1 MMRVTT
7 FASGST
13 GNCALL
19 SDGNTHIL
27 IDAGISMRRITN
39 SLARLGLRE
48 QDVAGVLITHDH
60 RDHTA
65 ALTTMMKKG
74 TLHVFAPRTV
84 GNHLRWTVS
93 GMDEHLTMIGVD
105 EPFCLGDVTV
115 RAFHTS
121 HDTDESVGYRFSGSA
136 EFGYCTDTGCVTE
149 QMLSCLLG
157 VDAAVVEA
165 NHDTE
170 LLRYGSYPYA
180 LKRRV
185 LSERGHL
192 SNADS
197 AELCAKL
204 CAAGAGKL
212 ILAHLS
218 RENNRPE
225 LALQTVQ
232 MHLTALGY
240 APELYA
246 APMDGFCSIEFEG
259 RETKCCSS
267 ESSAAAG

>member
-19 SDGNTHIL
+19 SDGSTHIL
-27 IDAGISMRRITN
+27 IDAGISMRRITKC
-39 SLARLGLRE
+39 LAALGLGE
-48 QDVAGVLITHDH
+48 GDIAGVLITHEH

-65 ALTTMMKKG
+65 ALATMVKKG
-74 TLHVFAPRTV
+74 TMRVYAPRTV

-93 GMDEHLTMIGVD
+93 GMDAALTMIPVD
-105 EPFCLGDVTV
+105 EPFRLGDVTV
-115 RAFHTS
+115 TAFHTS

-136 EFGYCTDTGCVTE
+136 EFGYCTDTGCVTG
-149 QMLSCLLG
+149 QMLPHLLG
-157 VDAAVVEA
+157 VDAAVIEA
-165 NHDTE
+165 NHDTQ

-192 SNADS
+192 SNEDCADL
-197 AELCAKL
+197 AARL

-225 LALQTVQ
+225 LALQTVE
-232 MHLTALGY
+232 MHLQALGY
-240 APELYA
+240 AAEVLA

-259 RETKCCSS
+259 RESACCSS
-267 ESSAAAG
+267 GSSAAAG